1 MEEETMMLVGKREG
15 KGLTGGFVPLVIITV
30 LVIFALNTKPCYAA
44 KQEQKTFGSPGEAFA
59 ALIEAVRA
67 GETKQI
73 VTILGPGSKDVFH
86 TGDAET
92 EQFVRAYDQ
101 KRVLEHAGPNKIVLV
116 LGPEAWPW
124 PIRLVKVGQRWYF
137 DMKEGKREIL
147 ARKIGA
153 NEVAAVQVCLAYVDA
168 QREYAQHHEV
178 NGLMEYA
185 QKFTAD
191 EGTTDGLCWEGGEG
205 DETSPLGPQIA
216 NACRASNPNNSQPY
230 HGYFYNIL
238 KKQGPNAP
246 GGAYDYVVNGEMIG
260 GFALVAYPAS
270 YGASGVM
277 TFIVNQDGKVYQKN
291 LGKDTVKIA
300 EAMRTFDPDK
310 TWKKVE

>member
-1 MEEETMMLVGKREG
+1 MEEVAMMFVEKREG
-15 KGLTGGFVPLVIITV
+15 EGLAAGSIPLAIIAAIV
-30 LVIFALNTKPCYAA
+30 VFLLNAGPCYAA
-44 KQEQKTFGSPGEAFA
+44 KQEQKTFRSPGEAFA

-73 VTILGPGSKDVFH
+73 AAILGPGSKDVFH

-92 EQFVRAYDQ
+92 EEFVRAYDQ
-101 KRVLEHAGPNKIVLV
+101 KRVLEHEGPNKVVLV
-116 LGPEAWPW
+116 VGPEAWPW
-124 PIRLVKVGQRWYF
+124 SIPVVKVGRRWRF

-147 ARKIGA
+147 ARRIGA
-153 NEVAAVQVCLAYVDA
+153 DEVAAVQVCLAYVDA

-216 NACRASNPNNSQPY
+216 NACRASNPGNSQPY

-246 GGAYDYVVNGEMIG
+246 GGAYDYVIDGKMIG
-260 GFALVAYPAS
+260 GFGLVAYPAF

-277 TFIVNQDGKVYQKN
+277 TFIVNQDGKVYQRN
-291 LGKDTVKIA
+291 LGKDTVRIA